1 VLVELSVMEQ
11 RYQAM
16 LAVVQDGWK
25 VVEVARRLRGDPP
38 ERPQLDRPLRARGSL
53 PHSLDDR
60 GRLGS
65 EQLAF
70 FGQDANIK
78 VRNEDQDTGARVAAA
93 EPDVVSSFRTRRR
106 ALTTRRSFA
115 SAGTPRGLRAHAP
128 LLSAAAPRVP
138 AEERRG
144 PAPKAGPLSRSRG
157 AKLLGQLEDRRPEL
171 RTVIEV
177 HEHSPARADRL
188 LTEVGIVDV
197 LVRGGV
203 VADRPTGLERV
214 N

>member
-25 VVEVARRLRGDPP
+25 VVEVARRLGGDPP
-38 ERPQLDRPLRARGSL
+38 ERPQLDRPLRAKGV
-53 PHSLDDR
+53 PPP
-60 GRLGS
+60 
-65 EQLAF
+65 F
-70 FGQDANIK
+70 
-78 VRNEDQDTGARVAAA
+78 ARRSR
-93 EPDVVSSFRTRRR
+93 PDVVSSFRTRRR

-197 LVRGGV
+197 LVRAGV